1 MEEKRGKQDGQKEEQ
16 SGDAVSVKALA
27 YSMWSS
33 EVEMTPQNCFQQ
45 KREARL
51 IGLRYQLP
59 NAGYPG
65 KAPWPWPRWHS
76 RRGSSA
82 EG

>member
-27 YSMWSS
+27 YSVWSS

-65 KAPWPWPRWHS
+65 KVPWPRPRWHS